1 MPDLKVTLHDAQ
13 MQIFK
18 SDKRFKVASC
28 GRRFGKSYLAA
39 WVLII
44 KALQS
49 EDKDVFYVAPTFQQA
64 KDILWSILKDV
75 GQGVIKSTHENT
87 ATITLVNDRKIYL
100 KGSDR
105 PDTLRGVGLAYVVMD
120 EYASMKPEVWEM
132 ILRPTLADVKGG
144 ALFIGTPSGKNHFH
158 KLWIEAQ
165 LPENEKDWESFQF
178 VSTDNPF
185 LDPDEIEAAKKS
197 MSTQAFRQEFEA
209 TFESF
214 SGGVFKEEWIK
225 YEDDEEF
232 DEDTASKTG
241 SYVVSVDPAGF
252 EKSDKSRGL
261 KSSRLDETAISV
273 VKVVGDEWLVKDI
286 HHGRWNIKETAEK
299 IITIAEDVNATT
311 VGIEAG
317 ALKNAIMPY
326 IEDEMRT
333 RGSWINLTDVT
344 HGGKRKQ
351 DRIVWSL
358 QGRFEHGKIKFR
370 KAEWNHHFISQMLD
384 FPSPLSHDDLLDS
397 LAYIDQVSVAD
408 FAQQIEVDEWEP
420 LDTVS
425 GY

>member
-1 MPDLKVTLHDAQ
+1 MTDINVTLHDAQ
-13 MQIFK
+13 LEIFNSK
-18 SDKRFKVASC
+18 KRFKVASC

-39 WVLII
+39 WILII

-49 EDKDVFYVAPTFQQA
+49 KDKDVFYVAPTFQQA
-64 KDILWSILKDV
+64 KDILWSILKDI
-75 GQGVIKSTHENT
+75 GKEVIKTTHENT

-105 PDTLRGVGLAYVVMD
+105 PDTLRGVGLSYVVMD

-158 KLWIEAQ
+158 KLWIDAQ
-165 LPENEKDWESFQF
+165 EEENKDDWDAFQF
-178 VSTDNPF
+178 ISKDNSF
-185 LDPDEIEAAKKS
+185 LDPAEIEAAKKS
-197 MSTQAFRQEFEA
+197 MSTQAYRQEFEA

-214 SGGVFKEEWIK
+214 SGGVFQ
-225 YEDDEEF
+225 EDWVRYADDDVF
-232 DEDTASKTG
+232 EDNTKVSG
-241 SYVVSVDPAGF
+241 HYVIAVDPAGF
-252 EKSDKSRGL
+252 EQSSRDRGL
-261 KSSRLDETAISV
+261 KSSRLDETAIAV
-273 VKVVGDEWLVKDI
+273 VKISEDKWYVKDI
-286 HHGRWNIKETAEK
+286 HHGRWGIKETAER
-299 IITIAEDVNATT
+299 ILDSAEDVSATT
-311 VGIEAG
+311 VGIESG

-326 IEDEMRT
+326 LEDEMRS
-333 RGSWINLTDVT
+333 RSRWINITDVT

-351 DRIVWSL
+351 DRIVWAL
-358 QGRFEHGKIKFR
+358 QGRMENGKIRLR
-370 KAEWNHHFISQMLD
+370 KANWNHHFVSQMLD

-408 FAQQIEVDEWEP
+408 FAQSVELEEWEP
-420 LDTVS
+420 FDNVS

>member
-1 MPDLKVTLHDAQ
+1 MTDLKVTLHDAQ

-49 EDKDVFYVAPTFQQA
+49 PDKDVFYVAPTFQQA

-75 GQGVIKSTHENT
+75 GQSVIKSTHENT

-144 ALFIGTPSGKNHFH
+144 ALFIGTPAGKNHFH
-158 KLWIEAQ
+158 KLWLEAQ
-165 LPENEKDWESFQF
+165 LPENEEDWESYQF

-185 LDPDEIEAAKKS
+185 LDPAEIDAAQKS

-214 SGGVFKEEWIK
+214 SGGVFQEEWVR
-225 YEDDEEF
+225 YEEDEEF
-232 DEDTASKTG
+232 DEETSSKVG
-241 SYVVSVDPAGF
+241 HYVVSVDPAGF
-252 EKSDKSRGL
+252 EKADKGRGL
-261 KSSRLDETAISV
+261 KSSKLDETAISV
-273 VKVVGDEWLVKDI
+273 VKIVGDEWLVKDI

-299 IITIAEDVNATT
+299 IIDVSENVNATT
-311 VGIEAG
+311 VGIESG

-326 IEDEMRT
+326 IEDEMRV
-333 RGSWINLTDVT
+333 RGRWINITDVT

-351 DRIVWSL
+351 DRIVWAL
-358 QGRFEHGKIKFR
+358 QGRMEHGKIKFR
-370 KAEWNHHFISQMLD
+370 KANWNHEFISQMLD

-408 FAQQIEVDEWEP
+408 YASSIEIDEWEP

>member
-1 MPDLKVTLHDAQ
+1 MTDLKVTLHDAQ

-49 EDKDVFYVAPTFQQA
+49 PDKDVFYVAPTFQQA

-75 GQGVIKSTHENT
+75 GQSVIKTTHENT

-144 ALFIGTPSGKNHFH
+144 ALFIGTPAGKNHFH
-158 KLWIEAQ
+158 KLWLEAQ
-165 LPENEKDWESFQF
+165 LPENEEDWESYQF

-185 LDPDEIEAAKKS
+185 LDPAEIDAAQKS

-214 SGGVFKEEWIK
+214 SGGVFQEEWVK
-225 YEDDEEF
+225 YEEDEEF
-232 DEDTASKTG
+232 DEETSSKVG
-241 SYVVSVDPAGF
+241 HYVVSVDPAGF
-252 EKSDKSRGL
+252 EKADKGRGL
-261 KSSRLDETAISV
+261 KSSKLDETAISV
-273 VKVVGDEWLVKDI
+273 VKIVGDEWLVKDI

-299 IITIAEDVNATT
+299 IIDVSEDVSATT
-311 VGIEAG
+311 VGIESG

-326 IEDEMRT
+326 IEDEMRV
-333 RGSWINLTDVT
+333 RGRWINITDVT

-351 DRIVWSL
+351 DRIVWAL
-358 QGRFEHGKIKFR
+358 QGRMEHGKIKFR
-370 KAEWNHHFISQMLD
+370 KANWNHEFISQMLD

-408 FAQQIEVDEWEP
+408 YASSIEIDEWEP